1 MCPQQYFCEYVLGW
15 RGSSGIKAD
24 KGTIVHKALEVIAL
38 AQKAKQD
45 NLKSFEDDVVGNF
58 PSDGYDIDSLTE
70 KVYKYYSDAT
80 PYHGWSDKDLRDC
93 KKWTWKALEFNDG
106 MFDPRNRKIVDA
118 EPHFDFVIDEPWADY
133 NYTLNNENI
142 HGKLAM
148 KGTIDLITEVDDGV
162 YEIIDWKT
170 GRRLDWATGQEK
182 TFAKLQKDPQLRI
195 YHYAASKLYPE
206 AKQIIIT
213 IYFINDG
220 GPFTICFPRSEIEKT
235 KMMVKEKFDQI
246 KSTRIPRL
254 KRSWKCTKLCS
265 QGKTTFENTSV
276 HPMIETRHGQVTAY
290 GEYMTKCEQIRY
302 EIGRKGLQQVTEEY
316 TAPGHNDAKYKAPGT
331 IE

>member
-15 RGSSGIKAD
+15 RGKSGIKAD
-24 KGTIVHKALEVIAL
+24 KGTIVHKALEIIAF

-45 NLKSFEDDVVGNF
+45 KKKTFKDDIVGTVRVAK
-58 PSDGYDIDSLTE
+58 YDIDNLIK
-70 KVYKYYSDAT
+70 KVYKYYSEGT
-80 PYHGWSDKDLRDC
+80 PYHNWSDKDLRDC
-93 KKWTWKALEFNDG
+93 TKWTWKAIELNDG
-106 MFDPRNRKIVDA
+106 MFDPRNRKIIAA
-118 EPHFDFVIDEPWADY
+118 EPHFDFVIDEPWA
-133 NYTLNNENI
+133 NYEYDLNGKKVS
-142 HGKLAM
+142 GKLAM
-148 KGTIDLITEVDDGV
+148 KGTVDLVTEVEDGV

-182 TFAKLQKDPQLRI
+182 TFARLQKDPQLRI
-195 YHYAASKLYPE
+195 YHYAATKLYPE

-235 KMMVKEKFDQI
+235 KKMVQEKFEQI
-246 KSTRIPRL
+246 KATRIPRL
-254 KRSWKCTKLCS
+254 KRSWKCGKICP
-265 QGKTTFENTSV
+265 QGMSTFEGTNI
-276 HPMIETRHGQVTAY
+276 HPMVETRHGQVTQY

-302 EIGRKGLQQVTEEY
+302 EIQSKGIKKVTEEY
-316 TAPGHNDAKYKAPGT
+316 TSPGHNVAHYTAPGT